1 MPPSCFQVD
10 SWSTLSTANSRGI
23 CGPRIPQHPP
33 TVHLSAN
40 ISPTQCGF
48 KRTGALKSEL
58 GSSYLHD
65 VSRRES
71 ERERGEQHW
80 GTEFIQYY
88 WDIYS
93 LADRYGEPPIPAP
106 VSDAALRHTLIQL
119 HWGGRCALCIPH
131 LRVFLGESAYS
142 LESVKT
148 SGYNIKIGL
157 SFHFFIRSLSLFFF
171 FALLDLSLMCGLRGF

>member
-1 MPPSCFQVD
+1 MSQLLYADISGMSEKNSNLRSLHKCAIVTVVPHSRRTVPPSCFQVD

-80 GTEFIQYY
+80 RTEFIQYY

-119 HWGGRCALCIPH
+119 HWGGDAL
-131 LRVFLGESAYS
+131 SAS
-142 LESVKT
+142 R
-148 SGYNIKIGL
+148 I
-157 SFHFFIRSLSLFFF
+157 
-171 FALLDLSLMCGLRGF
+171 

>member
-1 MPPSCFQVD
+1 MSQLLYADISGMSEKNSNLRSLHKRAIVTVVPHWRLCIN
-10 SWSTLSTANSRGI
+10 ANSAPLLLSGRFLGC

-119 HWGGRCALCIPH
+119 HWGGDALYASRI
-131 LRVFLGESAYS
+131 
-142 LESVKT
+142 
-148 SGYNIKIGL
+148 
-157 SFHFFIRSLSLFFF
+157 
-171 FALLDLSLMCGLRGF
+171 